1 MKIRPVVLAT
11 LSLIFCLSAVDS
23 LAQDPKSSERA
34 AINFIEKRQKDTG
47 NGIDANQLI
56 VGFGVSRYQTI
67 GVSLDLSIFVG
78 ESLVSL
84 PPLEFVAQPL
94 ASKTDDKG
102 NSSLVEVGSRATIKS
117 PRSESLARN
126 ASGSVA
132 NREIITRIPENAS
145 AVRILVK
152 GLSSTDQEFSVVLPI
167 RDVPST
173 AVIAR
178 SLACSQNNLID
189 CQWFTGSCD
198 GLCQGTLCVACNN
211 ASPSLNCV
219 TCTMGCG
226 GGGSGSN
233 CTPSSPAPQGCPEN

>member
-23 LAQDPKSSERA
+23 PAQDPKSSERA
-34 AINFIEKRQKDTG
+34 AINFIENRQKVTG

-78 ESLVSL
+78 ESLVTL

-117 PRSESLARN
+117 PRSESLVRN

-178 SLACSQNNLID
+178 SLTCSQNSLSN
-189 CQWFTGSCD
+189 CYWFIGTCEGSCP
-198 GLCQGTLCVACNN
+198 GQLCAACNN
-211 ASPSLNCV
+211 GSPSLNCV
-219 TCTMGCG
+219 SCTMGCG
-226 GGGSGSN
+226 SGPGSN
-233 CTPSSPAPQGCPEN
+233 CTPTDPMPQGCTES